1 MQSCFGYAAITEQV
15 VLSWEQL
22 VCRATWLHCIQ
33 PRTHGQ
39 ACIHTYIPY
48 TYTYTHTHPQT
59 AAHLECILLGVV
71 SLRNDWKVLQVRVE
85 RFDFY
90 PEAYPLPLVKCTLLI
105 NSSVYEMSDLRFN
118 SELFFDLLKHCKRT
132 SWPSHCIYKWCI
144 QRLDSSICPTHIT
157 SSEQTWLY
165 KSLKQTL
172 SIIHP
177 FQHLIINSFYWLN
190 ILETI

>member
-1 MQSCFGYAAITEQV
+1 MEVHTHTNTHTHMQYTCMHTHT
-15 VLSWEQL
+15 
-22 VCRATWLHCIQ
+22 CRHAHTHTHTHTHALQYTRMHA
-33 PRTHGQ
+33 RT
-39 ACIHTYIPY
+39 Y

-118 SELFFDLLKHCKRT
+118 SELLFDLLKHCKRT
-132 SWPSHCIYKWCI
+132 SWPSHCIYKWSI

-165 KSLKQTL
+165 KSLKRT
-172 SIIHP
+172 SNFVHHSP
-177 FQHLIINSFYWLN
+177 FPTPYHKLL
-190 ILETI
+190 LLT